1 MWAVW
6 SGLIFFLKD
15 YKFGFGGQFGIE
27 YTAIDKAAESWDY
40 YQEAPKHPSQ
50 IGNKNNFA
58 ILLLI
63 PNLIALSKMILNM
76 NDNEL
81 CNQSNC
87 RRYMKETRHAKLKS
101 VPKFQYLTY

>member
-50 IGNKNNFA
+50 IGNKTTLPFCYPWE
-58 ILLLI
+58 I
-63 PNLIALSKMILNM
+63 
-76 NDNEL
+76 
-81 CNQSNC
+81 
-87 RRYMKETRHAKLKS
+87 
-101 VPKFQYLTY
+101 